1 MRSDASSHAEPVPL
15 LDLKAQNA
23 PLRDHILAAITHVCD
38 SQRFINGPEVDA
50 LERELSAMLGVRH
63 AVVAW
68 GFTKQPSRGIVPARQ
83 RQRTRNRPQPCVG
96 LASVPVVAAARLRCT
111 PILLFS
117 ADVSAGLAIRLEA
130 KLAQRIAV
138 PVPDAASGLPQARTF
153 VSGYPVRPG
162 LEARPGRVDID
173 LATYNI
179 DAGRIG
185 AAITP
190 RTKAILP
197 VHLFGLPAD
206 MDPIADAASRAGI
219 PIVEDAAQAIG
230 AACKGQPV
238 GGIGLCGCF
247 SFYPSKNLS
256 AFGDA
261 GLVTSNDDKFA
272 ARVRLMREHGM
283 EPKYHHSMIGGNF
296 RMDALQAAILRVK
309 APHLHGWSDARHENA
324 KRYGRLFKDTGLTDQ
339 ITLVSSTQSPHHVRA
354 DLAVCLGRAEG
365 SIRVIPPDVG
375 GSFGSKD
382 HACAPEAIL
391 CALAQHVG
399 RPIRWIEQRA
409 EHLAATGHSR
419 EQVFEVEVAADSSGR
434 ILGLRGRLLF
444 DVGAASTTHGRLSAE
459 ATRSSAGR
467 GSQPPKIACVSCS
480 VSIRPARPCGR

>member
-1 MRSDASSHAEPVPL
+1 MRPDPSSHAEPVPL

-63 AVVAW
+63 AVAVSSGTDALLVALMAL
-68 GFTKQPSRGIVPARQ
+68 GI
-83 RQRTRNRPQPCVG
+83 
-96 LASVPVVAAARLRCT
+96 ASGDEVITSPYSFFASAAGIARLGAT
-111 PILLFS
+111 PVF
-117 ADVSAGLAIRLEA
+117 
-130 KLAQRIAV
+130 
-138 PVPDAASGLPQARTF
+138 
-153 VSGYPVRPG
+153 
-162 LEARPGRVDID
+162 VDID

-206 MDPIADAASRAGI
+206 MGPIADVASPAGI

-309 APHLHGWSDARHENA
+309 APHLHGWSNARHENA
-324 KRYGRLFKDTGLTDQ
+324 KRYGRLFKDAGLTDQ
-339 ITLVSSTQSPHHVRA
+339 ITLPAEPADRSHIFNQFVIRTARRDELRVHLSERGIGTEIYYPVPLHLQPCFGYLGHHRGDFPAAERAAAESLALPIYGELTVAQQQSVVHAIAEFARATESPRGPVHV
-354 DLAVCLGRAEG
+354 
-365 SIRVIPPDVG
+365 
-375 GSFGSKD
+375 
-382 HACAPEAIL
+382 
-391 CALAQHVG
+391 
-399 RPIRWIEQRA
+399 
-409 EHLAATGHSR
+409 
-419 EQVFEVEVAADSSGR
+419 
-434 ILGLRGRLLF
+434 
-444 DVGAASTTHGRLSAE
+444 
-459 ATRSSAGR
+459 
-467 GSQPPKIACVSCS
+467 
-480 VSIRPARPCGR
+480 